1 MNKNIKLSV
10 IALGAMLLTPALVKS
25 NEKVALA
32 EETEVQYV
40 AKDEDGDVYT
50 SIYGAVT
57 SGASN
62 ITLLKDI
69 TISTPI
75 DTYGG
80 NMKTFDFLMVM

>member
-40 AKDEDGDVYT
+40 V
-50 SIYGAVT
+50 
-57 SGASN
+57 
-62 ITLLKDI
+62 
-69 TISTPI
+69 
-75 DTYGG
+75 
-80 NMKTFDFLMVM
+80 